1 MDNILKNLL
10 LANSLPVKM
19 FLDPENYSQNFQELA
34 LQHVSM
40 YFRSESN
47 WEVIES
53 LNQIGWRFRKQH
65 FLLKNSDNSG
75 SKYLLTWVI
84 F

>member
-1 MDNILKNLL
+1 M
-10 LANSLPVKM
+10 ANSLPVKK
-19 FLDPENYSQNFQELA
+19 FLDEENYNQNFQELA

-47 WEVIES
+47 WEVIEP

-65 FLLKNSDNSG
+65 LMLKNSENSNA
-75 SKYLLTWVI
+75 KYLLTWVSKS
-84 F
+84 